1 MSNDNE
7 INKALKVIKNF
18 GYNQALANKYPKD
31 LPYYFLNSEFKKL
44 KKTTR
49 TELIK
54 QYGLIITNELHREL
68 IFHGIFCTLTP
79 KEYFLVKYLL
89 ENHSFH
95 NKNFTQIPLQYSIN
109 EKKLVRKKCK
119 YKLTKDLK
127 KTKNSNFL
135 IKNYD
140 KCCFRKLLKQIRKNS
155 KFRISIRKKTM
166 KNKLFKSD
174 NKSEISNYR
183 NKIKTKIQE
192 NMIEQNIT
200 IENFDYKFECL
211 MRTKYYNYDFEFP
224 NNSYQTLVTSYCL
237 RHTRQRVSKRYK
249 L

>member
-1 MSNDNE
+1 M
-7 INKALKVIKNF
+7 
-18 GYNQALANKYPKD
+18 
-31 LPYYFLNSEFKKL
+31 
-44 KKTTR
+44 
-49 TELIK
+49 
-54 QYGLIITNELHREL
+54 
-68 IFHGIFCTLTP
+68 
-79 KEYFLVKYLL
+79 
-89 ENHSFH
+89 
-95 NKNFTQIPLQYSIN
+95 
-109 EKKLVRKKCK
+109 
-119 YKLTKDLK
+119 TKDLK

-155 KFRISIRKKTM
+155 KFQISIRKKTM